1 MVASVHIG
9 KHAPPIVRFVRDHLK
24 GLSAMPNAFLSV
36 SLSARGAVDPDADEK
51 RRTSARANVDKMIGE
66 FLRDTGWTPNVIH
79 RIPGALLYRQYG
91 FFVRMMMRFI
101 STLVGASTDTSRDH
115 DYTDWAAVERV
126 ANEVG
131 DRAEAARM
139 PAQVA

>member
-1 MVASVHIG
+1 
-9 KHAPPIVRFVRDHLK
+9 
-24 GLSAMPNAFLSV
+24 
-36 SLSARGAVDPDADEK
+36 
-51 RRTSARANVDKMIGE
+51 
-66 FLRDTGWTPNVIH
+66 
-79 RIPGALLYRQYG
+79 
-91 FFVRMMMRFI
+91 MMMRFI